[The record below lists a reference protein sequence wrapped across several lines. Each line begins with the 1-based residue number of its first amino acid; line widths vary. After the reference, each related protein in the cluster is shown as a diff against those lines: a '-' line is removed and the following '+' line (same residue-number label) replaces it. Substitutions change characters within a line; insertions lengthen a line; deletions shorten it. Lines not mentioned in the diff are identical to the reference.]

1 MNFVR
6 SFKSCF
12 IFAAF
17 LALSVVNVWA
27 ENNIMEMP
35 DIEYFDSYAKNSAY
49 APKVVCCKKTP
60 KFNDKASAL
69 KLNVV
74 ATDSTFP
81 RFDKN
86 IVIPYVGRGR
96 GHLNDLWFYLLTRN
110 DRNLEDNLN
119 IDGKLY
125 SVSEILN
132 HVNDARSNIMLA
144 LQGNMRENK
153 DSLLLDLPGVK
164 KTMDSLN
171 KVNGTL
177 WGKDFYR
184 FYSAINFDMRIGA
197 DSSFAIDILKGDS
210 GQSNIVAELQGISF
224 KLNTDS
230 VHLDLGPLKK
240 DSPLDAVVSFDFT
253 FEKEASVASLR
264 TNFKSFVLDMPG
276 LTAEDT
282 KGWPTRIKKG
292 NYRISITSEGAK
304 DNLKLIDEIDQVYFS
319 LKGYWGAL
327 DEAEIPLLEKSG
339 FSYRGS
345 KYSIKEIVE
354 NLDDYLHIVQYG
366 VDNAIGEDCKINLSD
381 MKKVMDSIFVKRI
394 PLDGVAILN
403 RALQDVRKDYDE
415 RDFVKLY
422 GDSLQAVTGSVPLH
436 EGANYIVLKIWPP
449 QFEYD
454 SKLDLNMVNTRD
466 FKAEVAVYVK
476 ILIYVSKKSLTLVY
490 DSLIL
495 DKVDLAMPNHVY
507 SMDAGMFNVKFGD
520 GHEESYGKL
529 RYNVSINSKN
539 ADSVFRANPS
549 MIVDFDSL
557 TFMLDHSIV
566 TPLKNKGGKGKFS
579 YDFDRDEWIMPTPL
593 KRFTSFSG
601 EDLLAHVYAIGNSLR
616 DLRNYV
622 DGFRNTDTSAVE
634 KKKVSD
640 AVENFD
646 WIVFGG
652 SPKQNDSRLV
662 ENTKGTFK
670 KHFSNLLDFSG
681 HFNKS
686 WKDVFKGNNKIK
698 VCEVDFLDEKKK
710 SIPVVNRLFKGKIAY
725 VKITFRLDLGLRPD
739 FAQEWERILRKRV
752 AELPTSGHVSRGK
765 DGIMTYEFII
775 DMRK

>member
-1 MNFVR
+1 MNTTT
-6 SFKSCF
+6 
-12 IFAAF
+12 F
-17 LALSVVNVWA
+17 LAHRLLGALVLALCFGNVHA
-27 ENNIMEMP
+27 SMARP
-35 DIEYFDSYAKNSAY
+35 DLDHFYSSRNRYLY
-49 APKVVCCKKTP
+49 TPKIVCCKNNA
-60 KFNDKASAL
+60 KFNDPSTAL
-69 KLNVV
+69 KLEV
-74 ATDSTFP
+74 ASADSSIP
-81 RFDKN
+81 RFDEN
-86 IVIPYVGRGR
+86 FEIPHVESGHSLTFSIYSYYLGSPSANLKVG
-96 GHLNDLWFYLLTRN
+96 DYW
-110 DRNLEDNLN
+110 
-119 IDGKLY
+119 Y
-125 SVSEILN
+125 SVSEIIGK
-132 HVNDARSNIMLA
+132 VDAVRTNIMLA
-144 LQGNMRENK
+144 MKGNMREYK
-153 DSLLLDLPGVK
+153 DTLLLDLPGLK

-171 KVNGTL
+171 SKMGSRRYS
-177 WGKDFYR
+177 DF
-184 FYSAINFDMRIGA
+184 FSSINLNLMHDA
-197 DSSFAIDILKGDS
+197 DSRVESIDLLTLKEDS
-210 GQSNIVAELQGISF
+210 CMSNTYAKLSGIDF
-224 KLNTDS
+224 NLNTDS
-230 VHLDLGPLKK
+230 VYLDLGPLKK
-240 DSPLDAVVSFDFT
+240 DSPLNAVVSFDFKISK
-253 FEKEASVASLR
+253 FKENPELN
-264 TNFKSFVLDMPG
+264 TNFKSFVLEMPG
-276 LTAEDT
+276 LTSENT
-282 KGWPTRIKKG
+282 KGWPARIKEG
-292 NYRISITSEGAK
+292 NYKIFLSKDGAK
-304 DNLKLIDEIDQVYFS
+304 DNLELIDEIGEVYFS
-319 LKGYWGAL
+319 LKGYYWAL
-327 DEAEIPLLEKSG
+327 DIVEIPFLEKKE
-339 FSYRGS
+339 FSYGKS
-345 KYSIKEIVE
+345 KYSIREIVE
-354 NLDDYLHIVQYG
+354 NLDEYLHIVQYG
-366 VDNAIGEDCKINLSD
+366 VDCAIGDDNKINLSD
-381 MKKVMDSIFVKRI
+381 AKKVMDSIFVKKI
-394 PLDGVAILN
+394 PLGGVSILN
-403 RALQDVRKDYDE
+403 RTLRDVRKEYDE

-539 ADSVFRANPS
+539 ADSIFRANPS

-622 DGFRNTDTSAVE
+622 DGFRNTDSSAVE
-634 KKKVSD
+634 MKKVSD

-686 WKDVFKGNNKIK
+686 WKEVFKGNNKIK

-739 FAQEWERILRKRV
+739 FAQEWERILRKRLAEFPTKAQV
-752 AELPTSGHVSRGK
+752 AFSRDGK
-765 DGIMTYEFII
+765 LII
-775 DMRK
+775 DLLVEFK